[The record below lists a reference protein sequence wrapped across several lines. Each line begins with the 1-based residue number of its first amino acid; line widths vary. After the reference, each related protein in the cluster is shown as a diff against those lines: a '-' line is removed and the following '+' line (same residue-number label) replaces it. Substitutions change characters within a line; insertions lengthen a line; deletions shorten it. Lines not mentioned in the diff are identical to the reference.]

1 MKLLIYGVNFAP
13 ELTSTGKYSGEMAT
27 WLAGR
32 GHEVVVVTAPP
43 YYPAWRVDKG
53 YSAWRYRRESIDGVR
68 VWRCP
73 LWVPARPSGLT
84 RIVHLAS
91 FAATSFPIIL
101 LLGLRRPDV
110 VLVIE
115 PALACAPGA
124 LLATCLGGG
133 KAWLHVQDF
142 EIDAAFALGLVRSDR
157 GRRCLTTLERW
168 LMRRFERVSTISGR
182 MLERLDAKG
191 VPTER
196 RVLFPNWVEPD
207 SVYPLTRPS
216 MLREKLG
223 IGPDEIVALYAGNMG
238 EKQGLDIVIEAA
250 RLLESQAGLRFV
262 MCGNGAAHERL
273 RGLGAALK
281 NVTWLPVQP
290 VELLNELL
298 NLADVHLLPQRP
310 DAADLVMPS
319 KLTGILASGRPVV
332 ATARPGTEVWSVVE
346 GRGVNTPPGNAS
358 AFAEAIRALAV
369 DVPRRASLGA
379 AGRRYAE
386 EILAQDV
393 VLRRFEKDLL
403 EVARP
408 RS

>member
-1 MKLLIYGVNFAP
+1 MKLLIYGINFAP
-13 ELTSTGKYSGEMAT
+13 EPTGTGKYSGEMAS

-91 FAATSFPIIL
+91 FAAASLPVIL
-101 LLGLRRPDV
+101 LLGFRRPDV

-124 LLATCLGGG
+124 LLATCLGGA

-142 EIDAAFALGLVRSDR
+142 EIDAAFGLGQVKSDW
-157 GRRCLTTLERW
+157 GRTVLTTLERW
-168 LMRRFERVSTISGR
+168 LMRRFHRVSTISVR
-182 MLERLDAKG
+182 MLERLVTKAVSK
-191 VPTER
+191 ER
-196 RVLFPNWVEPD
+196 CVLFPNWVD
-207 SVYPLTRPS
+207 TGAIYPLGRPS
-216 MLREKLG
+216 VFREELG
-223 IGPDEIVALYAGNMG
+223 IDSHDVVVLYAGNMG
-238 EKQGLDIVIEAA
+238 EKQGLEIVIDAA
-250 RLLESQAGLRFV
+250 RLLGQQGGLRFV
-262 MCGNGAAHERL
+262 MCGNGAAYERL
-273 RGLGAALK
+273 RTLGVGLQNLH
-281 NVTWLPVQP
+281 WLPLQP
-290 VELLNELL
+290 VDRLNELL
-298 NLADVHLLPQRP
+298 NLADIHLLPQRA

-346 GRGVNTPPGNAS
+346 GRGVSVPPGNAS

-403 EVARP
+403 EFARP